1 MHPVMDLRATKLEL
15 IEMLLQT
22 EKESVL
28 QQIKEI
34 LENASEHDWRLTPED
49 YEMIDARRK
58 RHLEGKSSS
67 FSWEEVKN
75 ESRKIPR

>member
-1 MHPVMDLRATKLEL
+1 MDLHATKLEL

-34 LENASEHDWRLTPED
+34 LENASEQDLRLTPKD
-49 YEMIDARRK
+49 YEMIDLRRQ

-75 ESRKIPR
+75 ESRKMQR